1 MGVALRDI
9 MADFKTP
16 ISWESLSGIAAVDA
30 HNALYQ
36 FLSIIR
42 QPDGTP
48 LMDQKGRV
56 TSHLSGI
63 LFRAVNF
70 MEKGIRPVWV
80 FDGTPPEFKQETI
93 DQRRSAREQA
103 RERWQEALE
112 RGEVEEAAKHAR
124 ASSRIDQEVITT
136 SKNLISFLG
145 MPAVDAPSEG
155 EAQAAAMVSRGDA
168 RYVVSQDYDTL
179 LFGAP
184 ILVRNLTVSGR
195 RKLHGRSI
203 AVNPERINLA
213 DVLSGLRISREDLIR
228 IAILVGTDFNTGV
241 RGVGAKTA
249 LKIVRNGEFETVAAE
264 KLPGTEIGQILE
276 FFTNPP
282 VNTEYALAWDEP
294 DRERVLS
301 MLCDGYDFSPD
312 RVEKALDGLK
322 VKAGQKTLDSWF

>member
-9 MADFKTP
+9 IAEYKIP
-16 ISWESLSGIAAVDA
+16 LSWEALAGVAAVDA

-48 LMDQKGRV
+48 LMDREGRV

-93 DQRRSAREQA
+93 EQRRSVREQA

-124 ASSRIDQEVITT
+124 ASSRIDFEVITT
-136 SKNLISFLG
+136 SKRLLTLLG
-145 MPAVDAPSEG
+145 LPYVDAPSEG
-155 EAQAAAMVSRGDA
+155 EAQAADMVSRGDA
-168 RYVVSQDYDTL
+168 RYVASQDYDTL

-184 ILVRNLTVSGR
+184 VLMRNLTVSGR
-195 RKLHGRSI
+195 RKLHGRTIS
-203 AVNPERINLA
+203 VNPERITLA
-213 DVLSGLRISREDLIR
+213 EVLSGLGISREDLIR
-228 IAILVGTDFNTGV
+228 IGILIGTDFNTGV
-241 RGVGAKTA
+241 KGIGAKTA
-249 LKIVRNGEFETVAAE
+249 LKIIRNGEFDKVAAE
-264 KLPGTEIGQILE
+264 NLPEIDIE
-276 FFTNPP
+276 AIMRFFLDPP
-282 VNTEYALAWDEP
+282 VTADYALAWSEP
-294 DRERVLS
+294 DREGVLS
-301 MLCDGYDFSPD
+301 MLCDTYDFTPD

>member
-9 MADFKTP
+9 IADYKTP
-16 ISWESLSGIAAVDA
+16 LSWEALAGVAAVDA

-48 LMDQKGRV
+48 LMDQRGRV

-80 FDGTPPEFKQETI
+80 FDGAPPEFKQDTI
-93 DQRRSAREQA
+93 DQRRLIREQA

-136 SKNLISFLG
+136 SKNLISLLG
-145 MPAVDAPSEG
+145 MPSVDAPSEG
-155 EAQAAAMVSRGDA
+155 EAQAAHMVSRGDA

-184 ILVRNLTVSGR
+184 VLMRNLTVSGR
-195 RKLHGRSI
+195 RKLRGRTI
-203 AVNPERINLA
+203 TVNPERITLA
-213 DVLSGLRISREDLIR
+213 EVLSGLQISREDLIR
-228 IAILVGTDFNTGV
+228 IAILVGTDFNAGV
-241 RGVGAKTA
+241 RGIGAKTA
-249 LKIVRNGEFETVAAE
+249 LRIVRNGEFDTVAAE
-264 KLPGTEIGQILE
+264 KLPETDTGAIME
-276 FFTNPP
+276 FFISPP
-282 VNTEYALAWDEP
+282 VSADYAVAWHEP
-294 DRERVLS
+294 DREGVLS
-301 MLCDGYDFSPD
+301 MLCDSYDFSPD
-312 RVEKALDGLK
+312 RVEKALDGLM
-322 VKAGQKTLDSWF
+322 VKTGQKTLDSWF

>member
-9 MADFKTP
+9 IADYKTP
-16 ISWESLSGIAAVDA
+16 LSWEALAGVAAVDA

-80 FDGTPPEFKQETI
+80 FDGTPPDFKQETI
-93 DQRRSAREQA
+93 SQRRSVREQA

-112 RGEVEEAAKHAR
+112 RGAVEEAARHAR
-124 ASSRIDQEVITT
+124 ASSRIDEDVIST
-136 SKNLISFLG
+136 SKNLLSLLG
-145 MPAVDAPSEG
+145 MPSVDAPSEG
-155 EAQAAAMVSRGDA
+155 EAQAAEMVSRGDA

-184 ILVRNLTVSGR
+184 VLMRNLTVSGR
-195 RKLHGRSI
+195 RKLHGRTI
-203 AVNPERINLA
+203 AVNPERITLSE
-213 DVLSGLRISREDLIR
+213 VLSGLRISREDLIR
-228 IAILVGTDFNTGV
+228 IAILVGTDFNPGV
-241 RGVGAKTA
+241 RGIGAKTA
-249 LKIVRNGEFETVAAE
+249 LRIVRNGEFDTVAAE
-264 KLPGTEIGQILE
+264 KLPETDIGAILE
-276 FFTNPP
+276 FFLNPP
-282 VNTEYALAWDEP
+282 VSVEYALAWHEP
-294 DRERVLS
+294 DREGVLS
-301 MLCDGYDFSPD
+301 MLCDTYDFSPD